1 MKTAT
6 FLRQLDREDD
16 RINAR
21 LYRLSE
27 PMTGYDWSKDS
38 DLRSEYVVVSGS
50 TMFGEDRPET
60 YIFLANESGEI
71 TNWTECDGSFQGSI
85 DHARALSNAGYMI
98 VEGE

>member
-6 FLRQLDREDD
+6 FLRQLKREDN

-27 PMTGYDWSKDS
+27 PMASYTW
-38 DLRSEYVVVSGS
+38 RNNAEEHSEYVVVSGS
-50 TMFGEDRPET
+50 MMFGEDRPET
-60 YIFLANESGEI
+60 YIFLADESGEI
-71 TNWTECDGSFQGSI
+71 TNWIECAGSFQGSI
-85 DHARALSNAGYMI
+85 DHVQALSNAGYAI